1 MRPVPENRTSLPI
14 LQLEREFVKKFLF
27 RRWFLILLCSVLIV
41 GISQAEHLEALSK
54 LRAIR
59 YGIVATVLFLMA
71 FPLDIRDM
79 WAALRRPG
87 APLLASVMNF
97 GLTPLFAWGLAA
109 GLSVLGLLGREL
121 QIGLFVAA
129 TTPCTLASAAVW
141 TRRARGND
149 SVALMVTVLT
159 NATCFLITPLWLFV
173 MTGRQAKAD
182 SLELSSM
189 IVRLGLLV
197 VLPMTVAQSIRLV
210 FRPAAHWA
218 SANKTG
224 LGVLAQCGVLSM
236 VFMGAIRTGLR
247 ITADGK
253 EQLLLAE
260 FLIMAAAIITV
271 HLTMLASGMRLARLL
286 GFGRKEEIA
295 IGIAG
300 SQKTLMVGLQVG
312 MDLGVSI
319 LPIVVYHVS
328 QLFLDTIIA
337 DRIRHRDESKAACDR
352 TTAQPAPGSAVES
365 QPEQS
370 P

>member
-1 MRPVPENRTSLPI
+1 M
-14 LQLEREFVKKFLF
+14 KKFVS
-27 RRWFLILLCSVLIV
+27 RRWFLIVLCSVLII
-41 GISQAEHLEALSK
+41 GISQARYLEPLSK
-54 LRAIR
+54 LRVIR

-71 FPLDIRDM
+71 LPLDIRDM

-87 APLLASVMNF
+87 APLLASAVNF

-109 GLSVLGLLGREL
+109 GLSVLGLLGTEL
-121 QIGLFVAA
+121 QLGLFVAA

-173 MTGRQAKAD
+173 MTGQQARAE
-182 SLELSSM
+182 SLEVSNM
-189 IVRLGLLV
+189 VVRLGLLV
-197 VLPMTVAQSIRLV
+197 VLPMTLAQTLRLV
-210 FRPAAHWA
+210 FRPVAHWS

-247 ITADGK
+247 ISADGK
-253 EQLLLAE
+253 QPLLLAE
-260 FLIMAAAIITV
+260 FLVMVAAVITV
-271 HLTMLASGMRLARLL
+271 HLAMLAAGMRVARLL

-295 IGIAG
+295 VGIAG

-337 DRIRHRDESKAACDR
+337 DKIRRHDEAAESE
-352 TTAQPAPGSAVES
+352 ASPG
-365 QPEQS
+365 
-370 P
+370 